1 MKLVAVVPA
10 RRGSKTIKNKNLK
23 KIKKQPLINYTLREI
38 FNSKLK
44 KNCFIISNDKKIK
57 NLATKYKFNCEY
69 KRPNNLSKDNTPIS
83 ETLYDFSKWYLK
95 KSDFDAIVMLQATS
109 PLRNFRDINKAIEI
123 FKKGKFDSL
132 FSISESMEH
141 PYETIDFKKKSRK
154 IKYILS
160 KSTKFFRRQDFDLNS
175 YFINGAIYIFKKK
188 LILKKKMVN
197 NLNHGFYTM
206 SKIRSFDINDESDLK
221 IVKKFIK

>member
-10 RRGSKTIKNKNLK
+10 RKGSKTIKNKHLK
-23 KIKKQPLINYTLREI
+23 KIKKNPLIDYTFREI
-38 FNSKLK
+38 YNSKLK
-44 KNCFIISNDKKIK
+44 KDCFVISNDMKVK
-57 NLATKYKFNCEY
+57 NLAVKYKFNCDY
-69 KRPNNLSKDNTPIS
+69 KRPNGLSKDNTPIS
-83 ETLYDFSKWYLK
+83 ETLYHFSKWHLK
-95 KSDFDAIVMLQATS
+95 NSDFDAMVMLQATS
-109 PLRNFRDINKAIEI
+109 PLRKFHDINKAIEI

-160 KSTKFFRRQDFDLNS
+160 KGTKFFRRQDFDLNS

-188 LILKKKMVN
+188 LILKKKMIN
-197 NLNHGFYTM
+197 NLNHGFYIM
-206 SKIRSFDINDESDLK
+206 SKMRSFDINDKSDLR
-221 IVKKFIK
+221 IVSKFLI